1 MFSNSPQRI
10 LTFNKLPQCH
20 AISIRDLS
28 TSQILFKESTFSKLK
43 QMIKDYWY
51 VIIPV
56 EVVTSVMWYGAIF
69 LSLKGGVDIV
79 QVLTNLGVSEQTLRY
94 NFKEK

>member
-1 MFSNSPQRI
+1 
-10 LTFNKLPQCH
+10 
-20 AISIRDLS
+20 
-28 TSQILFKESTFSKLK
+28 
-43 QMIKDYWY
+43 MIKDYWY

>member
-10 LTFNKLPQCH
+10 LTLDKLPQCH

-28 TSQILFKESTFSKLK
+28 TSQILFKDSTFSKLK

-79 QVLTNLGVSEQTLRY
+79 QVLTNLGVSEQTLR
-94 NFKEK
+94 